1 MTSALIDEIHTLV
14 EKKLKDHFQGS
25 YDNVFGITAM
35 MLGKPY
41 PEKLKLI
48 NDIKQI
54 VKKYTTNKEIIF
66 YIPEEIDI
74 LTNSL
79 IDSMYYSNAFDKLT
93 NKDIVDLIF
102 KTIEKYT
109 SDSEFFNHLFQKD
122 ETLNLH
128 DSDFLIE

>member
-1 MTSALIDEIHTLV
+1 
-14 EKKLKDHFQGS
+14 
-25 YDNVFGITAM
+25 M

-79 IDSMYYSNAFDKLT
+79 IDSMYYSNAFDKLK
-93 NKDIVDLIF
+93 NKDMVDLIF

-128 DSDFLIE
+128 DSVFLIE